1 MIYIFIKKMKLKII
15 KKIYEEE
22 DKIKDKIIMIKNN
35 KMMNVI
41 DIGSHNG
48 KTKNPTYKYL
58 DNPKYQVY
66 HIEANINMKE
76 DLDKLNSIKS
86 FCAISDF
93 NGEGKLYFDKRGF
106 LSRQKGEKLN
116 KKKGM
121 RNSLEKDNTY
131 LNSFLTDEYCEVQV
145 KTLDTLLSDLDI
157 TSIELLKIDTEG
169 TDYKILKKYSFNI
182 KPKKI
187 ITEDFFQTNKD
198 KYTLLKSKGYKLKH
212 KNLSDSTWIL

>member
-1 MIYIFIKKMKLKII
+1 MKLKII

-106 LSRQKGEKLN
+106 LSRIKGEKIN

-131 LNSFLTDEYCEVQV
+131 LNSFLTDDYCEVQV

-157 TSIELLKIDTEG
+157 TSIELLKIDTER
-169 TDYKILKKYSFNI
+169 L
-182 KPKKI
+182 
-187 ITEDFFQTNKD
+187 
-198 KYTLLKSKGYKLKH
+198 
-212 KNLSDSTWIL
+212 